1 MHALSLLDIKQ
12 LKPGQVVFMKQ
23 DHREAIRCVVEAD
36 GDTVTG
42 RDSGPG
48 HISFSLKVTLG
59 RLRATPDQ
67 KDWLFWT
74 EAGALASWDQDQAN
88 TAAKL
93 AAGSPGDIL
102 RMLYRNWA
110 HAEDSDVVR
119 AAVRQAMLDA
129 YGVDVEA

>member
-1 MHALSLLDIKQ
+1 MHALSLLDIQQ

-23 DHREAIRCVVEAD
+23 NHREALRCVIDAD

-48 HISFSLKVTLG
+48 SIMFSLSEALV
-59 RLRATPDQ
+59 RLEDEADLE
-67 KDWLFWT
+67 DWLFWT
-74 EAGALASWDQDQAN
+74 EAGALASYDQDQAD

-93 AAGSPGDIL
+93 ATGSPGDIL